1 MLKSVAPYIGKYKK
15 YTVIASVL
23 TTLGIIANVAPYFF
37 LYQLI
42 LPLTRHQLPDFHFI
56 VVRVLLIFACL
67 AFYAIS
73 YTTGLCFSHV
83 SAYNTLKNIRIS
95 LKSKLENQPLG
106 NIKEM
111 GTGQIKRV
119 FTDDI
124 DQIELLLAHAIPEG
138 IANLLVPL
146 IVLIAMFIV
155 DWRLALLTLAIIPIG
170 VFAMSMMM
178 KAGMSKMGAYYESA
192 KKMNNTIIEYVNGM
206 EAIKVFNKDGD
217 SFRRFGDAVRG
228 YRDFTLA
235 WYKVC
240 WPWMAVYNSTL
251 PCLAFFTLPIGA
263 LLVLNDT
270 IDLSQLLLVLCMSFS
285 IGSSILRALSFGGKI
300 PQLDYKIAELE
311 KMMNG
316 DAIKQGTHG
325 FEGKNYDIEFS
336 NVRFTY
342 KKNLAHG
349 FETSNDVSDSNKND
363 FALAKSNEPSARSD
377 RKLYNTLLTQRA
389 NPCDNEVLHGINLTL
404 KQGTTTALIG
414 ESGSGKS
421 TLAKLL
427 VHFYDLDSGSIK
439 IGGQDITDMS
449 IEALNNQISYVA
461 QEQFLFNT
469 SLYENIL
476 IGRPTASREEVL
488 DAAHRAQCD
497 EFLARF
503 PKGIDTMAG
512 DSGKQLSGGERQRIS
527 LARAILKNAPVIVL
541 DEATAFMDPENEEK
555 MNAAIAEIVKDKTV
569 IVIAHRLSSIKN
581 ADKIC
586 VLKAGN
592 VIAEGT
598 HDELMK
604 NCEEFQKLWAASTA
618 AANWKI

>member
-42 LPLTRHQLPDFHFI
+42 LPLTRHQLPDFHFV

-146 IVLIAMFIV
+146 IVIIAMFIV
-155 DWRLALLTLAIIPIG
+155 DWRLALLTLAIIPVG

-263 LLVLNDT
+263 LLVLNGI

-300 PQLDYKIAELE
+300 PQLDYKITELE

-316 DAIKQGTHG
+316 EAIKQGTHS
-325 FEGKNYDIEFS
+325 FEGKNYDIEFK
-336 NVRFTY
+336 NVKFSY
-342 KKNLAHG
+342 K
-349 FETSNDVSDSNKND
+349 ED
-363 FALAKSNEPSARSD
+363 
-377 RKLYNTLLTQRA
+377 
-389 NPCDNEVLHGINLTL
+389 EVLHGINLTL

-427 VHFYDLDSGSIK
+427 VHFYDLDSGCIK

-476 IGRPTASREEVL
+476 IGRPNATREEVL
-488 DAAHRAQCD
+488 DAARRAQCE

-598 HDELMK
+598 HEELMK
-604 NCEEFQKLWAASTA
+604 NCEEFQKLWQASTA
-618 AANWKI
+618 AAEWRI

>member
-1 MLKSVAPYIGKYKK
+1 MISSVAPYIGKYKK
-15 YTVIASVL
+15 YTVIASIL
-23 TTLGIIANVAPYFF
+23 TTLGIIANVVPYFF

-42 LPLTRHQLPDFHFI
+42 VPLTQGELPEFQF
-56 VVRVLLIFACL
+56 VMVRVAAIFVCL
-67 AFYAIS
+67 ALYAILYS
-73 YTTGLCFSHV
+73 RGLAFSHI

-95 LKSKLENQPLG
+95 LKDKLEKQPLG
-106 NIKEM
+106 NIKEL

-138 IANLLVPL
+138 IANVTIPCVVLL
-146 IVLIAMFIV
+146 AMFIV
-155 DWRLALLTLAIIPIG
+155 DWRLALLTLATVPLGIL
-170 VFAMSMMM
+170 AMSMMM

-217 SFRRFGDAVRG
+217 SFRRFGEAVRG
-228 YRDFTLA
+228 YRDFTLD

-240 WPWMAVYNSTL
+240 WPWMALYNSIL
-251 PCLAFFTLPIGA
+251 PCLALFTLPFGGI
-263 LLVLNDT
+263 LVLGGK
-270 IDLSQLLLVLCMSFS
+270 IALSQLILVLCMSFAV
-285 IGSSILRALSFGGKI
+285 GPAILRALSFGGKI
-300 PQLDYKIAELE
+300 PQLNYKIAELE

-316 DAIKQGTHG
+316 EPVKAGTKA
-325 FEGKNYDIEFS
+325 FESKNYDVEFK
-336 NVRFTY
+336 NVKFSYNRHPE
-342 KKNLAHG
+342 L
-349 FETSNDVSDSNKND
+349 VSGS
-363 FALAKSNEPSARSD
+363 SS
-377 RKLYNTLLTQRA
+377 
-389 NPCDNEVLHGINLTL
+389 EVLHGINLSL

-427 VHFYDLDSGSIK
+427 VHFYDLDSGSIS
-439 IGGQDITDMS
+439 IGGQNITDMT

-476 IGRPTASREEVL
+476 IGRPDATREEVL
-488 DAAHRAQCD
+488 DAAHRAQCN

-569 IVIAHRLSSIKN
+569 IVIAPPFF
-581 ADKIC
+581 D
-586 VLKAGN
+586 
-592 VIAEGT
+592 
-598 HDELMK
+598 
-604 NCEEFQKLWAASTA
+604 
-618 AANWKI
+618 

>member
-1 MLKSVAPYIGKYKK
+1 MIKSVAPYIGKYKK
-15 YTVIASVL
+15 YTVIASIL
-23 TTLGIIANVAPYFF
+23 TTLGIIANVVPYFF

-42 LPLTRHQLPDFHFI
+42 VPLTQGKMPDFQFVI
-56 VVRVLLIFACL
+56 LRVAAIFVCLTLYAVLYSRGLAC
-67 AFYAIS
+67 
-73 YTTGLCFSHV
+73 SHI

-95 LKSKLENQPLG
+95 LKDKLENQPLG
-106 NIKEM
+106 NIKEI

-138 IANLLVPL
+138 IANITIPVVV
-146 IVLIAMFIV
+146 IIAMFFA
-155 DWRLALLTLAIIPIG
+155 DWRLALLTIATIPLGII
-170 VFAMSMMM
+170 AMSMMM
-178 KAGMSKMGAYYESA
+178 KAGMAKMGAYYESA

-217 SFRRFGDAVRG
+217 SFKRFGDAVRG

-240 WPWMAVYNSTL
+240 WPWMALYNSIL
-251 PCLAFFTLPIGA
+251 PCLALFTLPFGS
-263 LLVLNDT
+263 LLVLKGT
-270 IDLSQLLLVLCMSFS
+270 INLSQLVLVLCMSFAV
-285 IGSSILRALSFGGKI
+285 GPAILRALSFAGKI
-300 PQLDYKIAELE
+300 PQLNYKIAELE

-316 DAIKQGTHG
+316 EPIKAGTHS
-325 FEGKNYDIEFS
+325 FEGRNYDVMFKDVKFS
-336 NVRFTY
+336 Y
-342 KKNLAHG
+342 K
-349 FETSNDVSDSNKND
+349 E
-363 FALAKSNEPSARSD
+363 
-377 RKLYNTLLTQRA
+377 
-389 NPCDNEVLHGINLTL
+389 NEVLHGINLSL

-427 VHFYDLDSGSIK
+427 VHFYDLDSGSIS
-439 IGGQDITDMS
+439 IGGQNITDMS

-476 IGRPTASREEVL
+476 IGRPDATREEVL

-569 IVIAHRLSSIKN
+569 IVIAHRLSSIKKV
-581 ADKIC
+581 DKIC
-586 VLKAGN
+586 VLKEGN
-592 VIAEGT
+592 IIAEGT
-598 HDELMK
+598 HNELNK
-604 NCEEFQKLWAASTA
+604 SCEEYQKLWKASTQA
-618 AANWKI
+618 AEWRI

>member
-42 LPLTRHQLPDFHFI
+42 LPLTRHQLPDFHFV

-146 IVLIAMFIV
+146 IVILAMFIV
-155 DWRLALLTLAIIPIG
+155 DWRLALLTLAIIPVG

-263 LLVLNDT
+263 LLVLNGV

-316 DAIKQGTHG
+316 DAIKQGPHS

-349 FETSNDVSDSNKND
+349 FETSNDVYDSNKKD
-363 FALAKSNEPSARSD
+363 FALSKS
-377 RKLYNTLLTQRA
+377 

-404 KQGTTTALIG
+404 KQGKTTALIG

-476 IGRPTASREEVL
+476 IGRPTATREEVL

-598 HDELMK
+598 HEELMK
-604 NCEEFQKLWAASTA
+604 NCEEFQKLWQASTA

>member
-1 MLKSVAPYIGKYKK
+1 MISSVSPYIGKYKK
-15 YTVIASVL
+15 YTVIASIL
-23 TTLGIIANVAPYFF
+23 TTLGIIANVVPYFF

-42 LPLTRHQLPDFHFI
+42 VPLVRHELPDFQFVI
-56 VVRVLLIFACL
+56 VRVVAIFVCL
-67 AFYAIS
+67 ALYAILYS
-73 YTTGLCFSHV
+73 RGLAFSHI
-83 SAYNTLKNIRIS
+83 SAYNTLKNIRVS

-106 NIKEM
+106 NIKEI

-124 DQIELLLAHAIPEG
+124 DQIEILLAHAIPEG
-138 IANLLVPL
+138 IANLTVPL
-146 IVLIAMFIV
+146 VVILAMFFV
-155 DWRLALLTLAIIPIG
+155 DWRLTLLTLATIPLG
-170 VFAMSMMM
+170 AFGMTMMM
-178 KAGMSKMGAYYESA
+178 KAGTKLMGSYYESA

-251 PCLAFFTLPIGA
+251 PCLALFTLPFGG
-263 LLVLNDT
+263 LLVLNGT
-270 IDLSQLLLVLCMSFS
+270 IDLSQLILVLCMSFAV
-285 IGSSILRALSFGGKI
+285 GPAILRALSFGGKI
-300 PQLDYKIAELE
+300 PQLNYKIAELE
-311 KMMNG
+311 KLMNG
-316 DAIKQGTHG
+316 ESIKSGTKN
-325 FEGKNYDIEFS
+325 FEGKNYDVEF
-336 NVRFTY
+336 
-342 KKNLAHG
+342 K
-349 FETSNDVSDSNKND
+349 DVKFSYRKGEVS
-363 FALAKSNEPSARSD
+363 PSLQPASQSSATPTPRGD
-377 RKLYNTLLTQRA
+377 APKTPDAQ
-389 NPCDNEVLHGINLTL
+389 VLHGINLRL

-427 VHFYDLDSGSIK
+427 VHFYDLDSGSIS
-439 IGGQDITDMS
+439 IGGQNITDMS
-449 IEALNNQISYVA
+449 IESLNNQISYVA

-469 SLYENIL
+469 TLYENIL
-476 IGRPTASREEVL
+476 IGRPDATREEVL
-488 DAAHRAQCD
+488 DAARRAQCD
-497 EFLARF
+497 EFLSRF
-503 PKGIDTMAG
+503 PKGIDTNAG

-527 LARAILKNAPVIVL
+527 LARAILKNAPIIVL

-555 MNAAIAEIVKDKTV
+555 MNAAISEIVKDKTV

-586 VLKAGN
+586 VLKKGN

-598 HDELMK
+598 HDELIK
-604 NCEEFQKLWAASTA
+604 TCEEYQKLWNASTA
-618 AANWKI
+618 AANWRIA

>member
-1 MLKSVAPYIGKYKK
+1 MIKSVAPYIGKYKK
-15 YTVIASVL
+15 YTVIASFL
-23 TTLGIIANVAPYFF
+23 TTLGIIANVVPYFF

-42 LPLTRHQLPDFHFI
+42 VPLTQHQLPDLKF
-56 VVRVLLIFACL
+56 VLVRVAAIFVCL
-67 AFYAIS
+67 ALYAILYS
-73 YTTGLCFSHV
+73 RGLAFSHV
-83 SAYNTLKNIRIS
+83 SAYNTLKNIRVS
-95 LKSKLENQPLG
+95 LKSRLENQPLG
-106 NIKEM
+106 NIKEL

-138 IANLLVPL
+138 IANITIPCVV
-146 IVLIAMFIV
+146 IVAMFFV
-155 DWRLALLTLAIIPIG
+155 DWRLALLTLATVPLGIL
-170 VFAMSMMM
+170 AMSMMM
-178 KAGMSKMGAYYESA
+178 KAGMAKMGAYYESA

-240 WPWMAVYNSTL
+240 WPWMALYNSIL
-251 PCLAFFTLPIGA
+251 PCLALFTLPFGG
-263 LLVLNDT
+263 LMVLSGT
-270 IDLSQLLLVLCMSFS
+270 IELSQLVLVLCMSFA
-285 IGSSILRALSFGGKI
+285 IGPAILRALSFAGKI
-300 PQLDYKIAELE
+300 PQLNYKIAELE

-316 DAIKQGTHG
+316 APIKAGTKG
-325 FEGKNYDIEFS
+325 FEGKNHDVVFKDVKFS
-336 NVRFTY
+336 Y
-342 KKNLAHG
+342 SKG
-349 FETSNDVSDSNKND
+349 EVSPS
-363 FALAKSNEPSARSD
+363 LQPEQPSADKQSSATPSPKGD
-377 RKLYNTLLTQRA
+377 APKTPAQQ
-389 NPCDNEVLHGINLTL
+389 VLHGVNLTL

-421 TLAKLL
+421 TLARLL
-427 VHFYDLDSGSIK
+427 VHFYDVTGGK
-439 IGGQDITDMS
+439 ITVGGQDITDMS

-469 SLYENIL
+469 TLYENIL
-476 IGRPTASREEVL
+476 IGKPDATREQVL

-503 PKGIDTMAG
+503 PKDIDTFAG

-569 IVIAHRLSSIKN
+569 LVIAHRLSSIKN

-592 VIAEGT
+592 VLAEAT
-598 HDELMK
+598 HDTLI
-604 NCEEFQKLWAASTA
+604 NDCEEYQKLWKASTA
-618 AANWKI
+618 AAEWRI

>member
-42 LPLTRHQLPDFHFI
+42 LPLTRHQLPDFHFV

-263 LLVLNDT
+263 LLVLNGV

-316 DAIKQGTHG
+316 EAIKQGTHN
-325 FEGKNYDIEFS
+325 FEGKNYDIEFKDVKFS
-336 NVRFTY
+336 Y
-342 KKNLAHG
+342 KKSAVVESV
-349 FETSNDVSDSNKND
+349 ETTNKDSSAVVSTS
-363 FALAKSNEPSARSD
+363 STTVS
-377 RKLYNTLLTQRA
+377 T
-389 NPCDNEVLHGINLTL
+389 EVLHGINLTL

-476 IGRPTASREEVL
+476 IGRPTATREEVL